1 MTSIKHRLITALFL
15 GSGALSAPFSSAEE
29 SLSEIIVSAE
39 FRGESALA
47 LPLSVS
53 VIDDSIIERRTARH
67 LEELLHI
74 APNVNFASGASRGRF
89 IQIRGIGER
98 SEFQDPINSSVGVL
112 LDGIDIT
119 GISTVASTLDIAQ
132 IEILRGPQGSLHG
145 ANALAGLINIVSNN
159 PTDEFYA
166 SIASSIE
173 EYGGLSASG
182 VVSGPISESTGY
194 RFAAQHFRSDGF
206 NEDVFLG
213 RDDTNNI
220 DETSARLRI
229 SSTLN
234 ERLSAD
240 WTLFYADVQNGYDT
254 FSLDNTR
261 VTYSDEPGVDEQ
273 ETLASSLKINFE
285 LNDNVNLETLL
296 SLASSELRYRY
307 DEDWSHL
314 GICDNTACDSSLFG
328 FDWFYSSVDDYQ
340 RDNDNVSLDLR
351 LLGNNWVAGVYHRDQ
366 SIDLLRLY
374 TFNAGPF
381 SSTLNT
387 QNTAAYAQTNV
398 TLSDRVALTI
408 GARLEQRS
416 VDYTD
421 SAAGSESPDEF
432 LWGGKLALEYT
443 ADSGAFYYALISR
456 GYKAGGFNL
465 DQAVPVEQREFDT
478 ETMLNYE
485 LGVKQQYL
493 DGALNLQLAVFY
505 QDRNDIQSK
514 QSIVRSIATGVVG
527 GICPCDFTDFT
538 GNAAQGTNTGLEMEI
553 NWQAT
558 EQLQLWLNVG
568 VLDTEFGD
576 FETCEHVLADCE
588 NGLSFN
594 LDGRAQAHAPEYQ
607 ANLGGQ
613 YNFGDHWYVIGSVDV
628 KDEFYFS
635 ERHNV
640 RSDSYELFNLEAGFR
655 GESWTVA
662 AYGKNLSD
670 ELVQTRGFGAFG
682 NDPRKFY
689 ELEPYNQFAAP
700 RVLGVKASMEF

>member
-1 MTSIKHRLITALFL
+1 MNVTKYRLLITL
-15 GSGALSAPFSSAEE
+15 LSLLPVFASADED
-29 SLSEIIVSAE
+29 LTEIIVSAE
-39 FRGESALA
+39 FREESALA
-47 LPLSVS
+47 LPVSVS
-53 VIDDSIIERRTARH
+53 VIDAAVIQRRTARH

-112 LDGIDIT
+112 LDGIDVT

-132 IEILRGPQGSLHG
+132 VEILRGPQGTLYG
-145 ANALAGLINIVSNN
+145 ANALAGLINVVSNN
-159 PTDEFYA
+159 PTDEFSGSLGTSA
-166 SIASSIE
+166 E
-173 EYGGLSASG
+173 EYGGFGATG
-182 VVSGPISESTGY
+182 VVSGPLSDTTGY
-194 RFAAQHFRSDGF
+194 RVALQHYRSDGF
-206 NEDVFLG
+206 TDDVFLG
-213 RDDTNNI
+213 RDDTNNV
-220 DETSARLRI
+220 DETSARLKI
-229 SSTLN
+229 SSSPSDQLTL
-234 ERLSAD
+234 D
-240 WTLFYADVQNGYDT
+240 WTLFYADVQNGYDA

-261 VTYSDEPGVDEQ
+261 QTYSDEPGVDEQ
-273 ETLASSLKINFE
+273 ETVASALKID
-285 LNDNVNLETLL
+285 LALDGDLDLEALL
-296 SLASSELRYRY
+296 SVATSELRYRY

-314 GICDNTACDSSLFG
+314 GICENTACDSDLFG

-340 RDNDNVSLDLR
+340 RDNDNVSVDLR
-351 LLGNNWVAGVYHRDQ
+351 VVSSNWVAGLYHRDQ

-381 SSTLNT
+381 ISSLDT
-387 QNTAAYAQTNV
+387 QNTAAYAQTNID
-398 TLSDRVALTI
+398 LSDRFAVTI
-408 GARLEQRS
+408 GARLEQRE
-416 VDYTD
+416 VDYAD
-421 SAAGSESPDEF
+421 SDAGSESPDEF

-443 ADSGAFYYALISR
+443 TVSGAFLYALVSR

-465 DQAVPVEQREFDT
+465 DQAVPEQQREFDT
-478 ETMLNYE
+478 ETMLNFE
-485 LGVKQQYL
+485 LGLKQQYF
-493 DGALNLQLAVFY
+493 DGGLSLQLAVFY
-505 QDRNDIQSK
+505 QDRDAIQSK

-538 GNAAQGTNTGLEMEI
+538 GNAAEGSNTGLELEI

-558 EQLQLWLNVG
+558 DQVQLWLNLG

-588 NGLSFN
+588 NGATFN

-607 ANLGGQ
+607 ANMGGK
-613 YNFGDHWYVIGSVDV
+613 YSFGEHWYVIGSVDM
-628 KDEFYFS
+628 KDDFYFS
-635 ERHNV
+635 ERHDV
-640 RSDSYELFNLEAGFR
+640 RSDSYQLFNVEIGFR
-655 GESWTVA
+655 YERWTIA

-700 RVLGVKASMEF
+700 RVFGVKASAQF